1 MIKHGSK
8 MIFATATRFAL
19 NYFSLP
25 FTIKIISDLS
35 VLQAKKDYKN

>member
-1 MIKHGSK
+1 
-8 MIFATATRFAL
+8 L
-19 NYFSLP
+19 YYLSLP